1 MDSVLSKRNE
11 QLPLHVLK
19 KFRLIFG
26 SVRRH
31 FKQIESTCG
40 ISGSQLWVLQEVVR
54 TPGVGVSE
62 LAGRLSIHQSTCSQL
77 VEKLVKQKLLLK
89 QRSSE
94 DQRRVVLVPAAAARK
109 TLRNAP
115 GPVEGILPG
124 AIKAM
129 TAGGL
134 VQLDQALDELIRK
147 LKLGDERDA
156 DKPLADL

>member
-1 MDSVLSKRNE
+1 LAKPDE

-94 DQRRVVLVPAAAARK
+94 DQRRVALVPSATGKR
-109 TLRNAP
+109 TLEKAP
-115 GPVEGILPG
+115 GPVEGLLPEALKG
-124 AIKAM
+124 M
-129 TAGGL
+129 TPAGL
-134 VQLDQALDELIRK
+134 IQLDVALDDLIRQ
-147 LKLGDERDA
+147 LNLGEDTGDA
-156 DKPLADL
+156 DQPLSDL